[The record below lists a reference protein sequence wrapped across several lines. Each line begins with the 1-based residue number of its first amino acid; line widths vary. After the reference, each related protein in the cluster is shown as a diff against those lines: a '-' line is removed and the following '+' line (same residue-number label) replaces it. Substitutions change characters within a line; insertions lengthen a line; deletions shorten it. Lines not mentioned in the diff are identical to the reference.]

1 MLMPD
6 HTAHY
11 VITQAAARRPLT
23 GCVSKSD
30 GVKCLSSDPKER
42 IHIWIQKHSQSF
54 PESDGCKNN
63 MFDKNN
69 LSEIQ
74 KLLDDHH
81 RRYKWSGKEKQT
93 NIVLTDVLFSY
104 FTKNSHQRDQFEF
117 ILCIIIL
124 FLQKRQIS
132 SFNLSSL
139 IVRDPPPE
147 AHLHHKVHLVAAW
160 SRSAGGTSS

>member
-1 MLMPD
+1 MPD

-30 GVKCLSSDPKER
+30 GVKFLSSDLKEI
-42 IHIWIQKHSQSF
+42 IHILIQKHSQSF

-74 KLLDDHH
+74 KLLEGKTNKHRPH
-81 RRYKWSGKEKQT
+81 RRF
-93 NIVLTDVLFSY
+93 IFLFHQE
-104 FTKNSHQRDQFEF
+104 FTSTGS
-117 ILCIIIL
+117 I
-124 FLQKRQIS
+124 
-132 SFNLSSL
+132 
-139 IVRDPPPE
+139 
-147 AHLHHKVHLVAAW
+147 
-160 SRSAGGTSS
+160 